1 MDSEPKIHLLGLNQL
16 IALQRQGKLSAEQI
30 TEHFLRRI
38 ASLDSLI
45 TSRLGLNAVR
55 EINPNAVADARMRDA
70 ARLSA
75 ELLGPLHG
83 IPVLIKDNIAVCG
96 MAVAAGSL
104 ALADLKPDE
113 TATLVNRLVAA
124 GAVVLGKANLTE
136 FADYL
141 GGEMP
146 SEFSSA
152 GGVVKHPYGKRY
164 DRGGGSS
171 IGPACA
177 TAAGLCAAAVGS
189 ETQNSLQTPAG
200 DSSVVAIKPTVGLV
214 SRAGVMPLAISQDTA
229 GPMGRTVADA
239 AALLGPM
246 VGVDLADSLTLTGAG
261 HGHGDYTQ
269 FLDAGSL
276 QGARIGVPRHVYF
289 GRDGHQQSEAVIEAA
304 IEALKL
310 AGATIVDPAD
320 IPVADELAALRSTV
334 FPTEF
339 KIGVNHFLAS
349 YGGSSAMNSLADI
362 VEFNAAQEEDCL
374 KYGQNLAINAQ
385 ATQGCDLSS
394 YQNDRLQDIQLSRDQ
409 GIDAVLAEHNLD
421 AVITQ
426 AGAAAKVTGKAGYP
440 VVTVP
445 AGYTESGAP
454 VGLSFIGGAWQ
465 EPKLIALA
473 HAFEQTGS
481 YRDEPSLDELN

>member
-1 MDSEPKIHLLGLNQL
+1 MLASGALSALEVTDYFLARIEKFDGVDAASAGLNSVRQL
-16 IALQRQGKLSAEQI
+16 
-30 TEHFLRRI
+30 
-38 ASLDSLI
+38 
-45 TSRLGLNAVR
+45 
-55 EINPNAVADARMRDA
+55 NPNVVADAKARDA
-70 ARLSA
+70 YRRAGNRLGA
-75 ELLGPLHG
+75 LHG
-83 IPVLIKDNIAVCG
+83 VPILLKDNIAVVG
-96 MAVAAGSL
+96 MAVCAGSL
-104 ALADLKPDE
+104 ALADLEPTSD
-113 TATLVNRLVAA
+113 ATLASRLVAA
-124 GAVVLGKANLTE
+124 GAVILGKANLTE

-177 TAAGLCAAAVGS
+177 TAAGLCGAAVGS

-269 FLDAGSL
+269 FLDGGSL
-276 QGARIGVPRHVYF
+276 QGARIGIPRHVYF
-289 GRDGHQQSEAVIEAA
+289 GREGHQQSEAVIEVA

-320 IPVADELAALRSTV
+320 IPVADELAALRSSV

-339 KIGVNHFLAS
+339 KIGVNYFLAS

-362 VEFNAAQEEDCL
+362 IEFNAAHAEDCL
-374 KYGQNLAINAQ
+374 KYGQNLAVNAQ

-394 YQNDRLQDIQLSRDQ
+394 YQNDHLQDIQLSRDQ

-421 AVITQ
+421 ALITQ

-481 YRDEPSLDELN
+481 YRDEPPLDELN